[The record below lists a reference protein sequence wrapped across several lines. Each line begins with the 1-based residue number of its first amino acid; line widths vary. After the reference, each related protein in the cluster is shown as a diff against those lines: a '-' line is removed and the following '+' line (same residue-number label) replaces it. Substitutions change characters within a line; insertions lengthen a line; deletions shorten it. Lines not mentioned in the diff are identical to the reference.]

1 LFLHELLLGLD
12 LLDAILDLGQA
23 ALRLLG
29 FGLDRRLA
37 HALGER
43 ILVPLALGVSIEGEI
58 GAEVVALA
66 TEAVE
71 LGLKLLAAL
80 VDSQRR
86 VEVAGDPLGSGG
98 PADIVDV
105 FGDKLDIKHDAST
118 YARMVSTRGEKTR
131 QTDQPQTIRD
141 IGGR

>member
-1 LFLHELLLGLD
+1 LD

-23 ALRLLG
+23 ALSLLG

-43 ILVPLALGVSIEGEI
+43 ILVPLAVGVSIEGEI

-66 TEAVE
+66 AEAVE

-80 VDSQRR
+80 VDSQQT
-86 VEVAGDPLGSGG
+86 VEVAGDPLGSDG

-105 FGDKLDIKHDAST
+105 FGDELDIEHDASS
-118 YARMVSTRGEKTR
+118 YARKVSTRAVKTR
-131 QTDQPQTIRD
+131 QSAERQTVRD
-141 IGGR
+141 NSGR